1 MRCGEMPDLINKN
14 EKQALHYEEITPK
27 SINGM
32 LVLILNTILMVAS
45 IIGFIYSIN
54 LVESKGAG
62 TIGIVFIIIYALY
75 FCLIGPV
82 LFLGLKVLKPNEALV
97 LTLFGKYYGTLK
109 GEGFFFVNPFVT
121 AVNPAASTA
130 STATISKEGSVH
142 DKNTS
147 EKLTYSRVNKKISLK
162 TMTLNN
168 DKQKI
173 NDELGNPI
181 IIGIVVIWRVVNT
194 AKAVFN
200 VDNYTEFLSIQCDSA
215 LRNIVRLY
223 PYDATGDN
231 NEKSLR
237 GSSQEVAEKLQAEIQ
252 SKVEIAGLEITEAR
266 ITHLAYAPEIAAA
279 MLQRQQASAIID
291 ARQMIVE
298 GAVGMVEMAL
308 AKLNENDIVH
318 LDEERKAAMVSN
330 LLVVLCGNKD
340 AQPIVNSGS
349 LY

>member
-1 MRCGEMPDLINKN
+1 MSDQIN
-14 EKQALHYEEITPK
+14 EKKLITEEK
-27 SINGM
+27 KAASIKGM
-32 LVLILNTILMVAS
+32 PVLIFNILFS
-45 IIGFIYSIN
+45 IAAILGFI
-54 LVESKGAG
+54 
-62 TIGIVFIIIYALY
+62 
-75 FCLIGPV
+75 FCLIRLSEKVGNPGMWIALLIACALYIFLISPL
-82 LFLGLKVLKPNEALV
+82 LFIGLKILKPNEALV
-97 LTLFGKYYGTLK
+97 LTLFGKYYGTLR
-109 GEGFFFVNPFVT
+109 GEGFFFVNPFVSAT
-121 AVNPAASTA
+121 YPESLTA
-130 STATISKEGSVH
+130 SSGTIVAESAPQSSKLSAQGI
-142 DKNTS
+142 N
-147 EKLTYSRVNKKISLK
+147 LPARVNKKISLK

-173 NDELGNPI
+173 NDKLGNPI

-200 VDNYTEFLSIQCDSA
+200 VDNYAEFLSTQCDSA

-223 PYDATGDN
+223 PYDVAGDD
-231 NEKSLR
+231 NEKTLR
-237 GSSQEVAEKLQAEIQ
+237 GSSQEIADKLKEEIQ
-252 SKVEIAGLEITEAR
+252 SKVEVAGLEILEAR

-308 AKLNENDIVH
+308 SKLNEHDIVQ

-330 LLVVLCGNKD
+330 LMVVLCGNKD